1 MFRKEKQM
9 LVLVAM
15 ILGGTLLSF
24 AQETER
30 LTLEKAIQM
39 ALKNNTNIIN
49 SKIDLKIAQKKIW
62 ETTAKGLPHVD
73 VKSSYQHLFSVPV
86 LSFPGTELSKT
97 RVPMNPATGI

>member
-1 MFRKEKQM
+1 MFRKKKQM
-9 LVLVAM
+9 LLLVAM

-62 ETTAKGLPHVD
+62 KQL
-73 VKSSYQHLFSVPV
+73 L
-86 LSFPGTELSKT
+86 
-97 RVPMNPATGI
+97 RVCRTLM